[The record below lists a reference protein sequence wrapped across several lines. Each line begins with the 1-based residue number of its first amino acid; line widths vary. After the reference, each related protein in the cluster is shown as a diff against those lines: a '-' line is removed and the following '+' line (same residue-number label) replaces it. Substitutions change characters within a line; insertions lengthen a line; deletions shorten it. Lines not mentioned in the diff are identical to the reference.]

1 VNYDGFELADGRL
14 VTFDI
19 LEERDLPELVP
30 VYNSI
35 TEEELYFIRNEGLPD
50 VETAQEWYRKQVK
63 VGMMF
68 ILVRVNNELIGGA
81 SIEPREGKAF
91 HVGYFG
97 IYLKKEFRNLGIG
110 IRLVSKIIKVARQK
124 NFEIIQLYVFASN
137 KQAIHIY
144 KKFGFQE
151 AGRIKK
157 GIRLQNGTYA
167 DEIIMTL
174 HLKNLPAKKAPKS

>member
-1 VNYDGFELADGRL
+1 MNYDRFELADGRR

-35 TEEELYFIRNEGLPD
+35 IEEELYFIRNEGLPD
-50 VETAQEWYRKQVK
+50 VETAQEWCRKQVK

-68 ILVRVNNELIGGA
+68 IVVRVNNELIGGA
-81 SIEPREGKAF
+81 SLEPREGKAS
-91 HVGYFG
+91 HVGHFG

-110 IRLVSKIIKVARQK
+110 TRLIGKIIEVARQK
-124 NFEIIQLYVFASN
+124 NFETIQLYVFASN
-137 KQAIHIY
+137 EQAIHTY

-151 AGRIKK
+151 VGRIKN
-157 GIRLQNGTYA
+157 GIKLQNGKYT
-167 DEIIMTL
+167 DEITMTL
-174 HLKNLPAKKAPKS
+174 HLKKLARAPKKV

>member
-1 VNYDGFELADGRL
+1 MNYDRFELPEGRF

-19 LEERDLPELVP
+19 LKEPDLPELVP

-35 TEEELYFIRNEGLPD
+35 IEEGLYFIRNEGLPD
-50 VETAQEWYRKQVK
+50 VETAQEWYQEQVK
-63 VGMMF
+63 AGMMY
-68 ILVRVNNELIGGA
+68 IVVRVNNEVIGGA
-81 SIEPREGKAF
+81 SIEPKEGKAS

-110 IRLVSKIIKVARQK
+110 TRLIRKIIEVARQK

-137 KQAIHIY
+137 KQAIHTY

-151 AGRIKK
+151 VGRIKK
-157 GIRLQNGTYA
+157 GIKLQNGKYT
-167 DEIIMTL
+167 DEITMTL
-174 HLKNLPAKKAPKS
+174 HLKKFARAKKPES